1 MIVYGIPNCDTIK
14 KARQWLQAHE
24 LEYQF
29 HDYRKDGVDASQ
41 LQQWARQVGWE
52 SLLNRR
58 GTTWRKLDEKTRD
71 SINES
76 SAIKIMLEHPAIIKR
91 PVLVTGKKIL
101 VGFNE
106 AEYNNLL

>member
-29 HDYRKDGVDASQ
+29 HDYRKNGVDASL
-41 LQQWARQVGWE
+41 LQQWAKQVGWE

-58 GTTWRKLDEKTRD
+58 GTTWRKLPEKTRD
-71 SINES
+71 SINEKA
-76 SAIKIMLEHPAIIKR
+76 AIKIMLEHPAIIKR
-91 PVLVTGKKIL
+91 PVLVKGKKIL
-101 VGFNE
+101 VGFDE
-106 AEYNNLL
+106 AEYKKLL